1 MIVEACEGDL
11 RKVNL
16 YFVLSYKK
24 KHSLFVLQA
33 ITLLQSAHRLRGDEE
48 ITQDDILEIAGV
60 RST

>member
-16 YFVLSYKK
+16 YFVLSYI

-33 ITLLQSAHRLRGDEE
+33 ITILQSAHRLRGDEE